1 MGFSGGLCGKESASN
16 VRDPGLIPGS
26 GRSLGEGNDS
36 PFQCFFLEKSMDRG
50 AWWATVN
57 GVEKNQTWLSMLA
70 HTVFQTF
77 SWLLCLIWSSAIS
90 DLWCYYYDSL
100 KPQTLVSIF
109 LAIKYS
115 LIRRRQW
122 HPSPVLLPGK
132 SHGPRSLV
140 GYSPWGR
147 EESDTTEQLHFP
159 FSLSCI
165 GDEWNGNPLQCS
177 CLENPMD
184 QGAW

>member
-1 MGFSGGLCGKESASN
+1 MDCCPPGSLVHGIFQAWILEWVAISFSRGSSRPWDWIQVSSIVGRRFTIWATREAYAYISQVALVVKNPPAN
-16 VRDPGLIPGS
+16 ARDIRDTGLIPGS

-90 DLWCYYYDSL
+90 DLWCYYCNCFGV
-100 KPQTLVSIF
+100 PWTL
-109 LAIKYS
+109 
-115 LIRRRQW
+115 
-122 HPSPVLLPGK
+122 
-132 SHGPRSLV
+132 
-140 GYSPWGR
+140 
-147 EESDTTEQLHFP
+147 TT
-159 FSLSCI
+159 
-165 GDEWNGNPLQCS
+165 
-177 CLENPMD
+177 
-184 QGAW
+184 